1 MFAIHPGLERT
12 FSLLKAAGNPEK
24 KLRFIHIAGTN
35 GKGST
40 GAMLEAA
47 FRNAGSR
54 TGFYSSPHLIDV
66 RERFRINGKMIDP
79 ELFERGVK
87 ALADVSAGQRY
98 SYFEFTTV
106 LAAKLFAE
114 AKCDIVIWETGMGGR
129 LDATN
134 TVIPAASVITNI
146 ALDHEK
152 YLGRTIAAIAGEKAG
167 IIKEKVPVFIGFMP
181 DEAREVIAA
190 QAKEKNC
197 ELFCADGGTPEMIEF
212 DPADRTQ
219 KFALLDGTIVKLSL
233 PGKMQR
239 RNAVTVVNI
248 LKYFAAQGVIDLQ
261 KALAGL
267 AKTIW
272 PARMQFVSDRLI
284 IDGGH
289 NPDGVGAFT
298 EALAEIFPG
307 EKFTLIYGAFEDKA
321 VGNCL
326 DIWKNLA
333 SEVVAVKL
341 TPVSRA
347 SVPPEK
353 LKAMF
358 QEIAPEIAVHPASDV
373 REAIKIAKAI
383 SGTHRIVISG
393 SLYLAGEALEY
404 LYGSNGAGD
413 LV

>member
-1 MFAIHPGLERT
+1 MFAIHPGLDST
-12 FSLLKAAGNPEK
+12 FALLKAAGNPEK
-24 KLRFIHIAGTN
+24 NLRFIHIAGTN

-47 FRNAGSR
+47 FRNAGLR

-66 RERFRINGKMIDP
+66 RERFRINGIMPDP
-79 ELFERGVK
+79 ELFEHSIKV
-87 ALADVSAGQRY
+87 LAELTAGQRC

-106 LAAKLFAE
+106 LAAKIFAE
-114 AKCDIVIWETGMGGR
+114 AECDIVIWETGMGGR

-134 TVIPAASVITNI
+134 TVIPVASVITNI

-152 YLGRTIAAIAGEKAG
+152 YLGKTIAAIAKEKAG

-181 DEAREVIAA
+181 DEAREVIAD
-190 QAKEKNC
+190 QAKEKHC
-197 ELFCADGGTPEMIEF
+197 ELFCANGTTPEMLEF
-212 DPADRTQ
+212 DLKSRTQ
-219 KFALLDGTIVKLSL
+219 MFALPDGTIVKLSL

-248 LKYFAAQGVIDLQ
+248 LKYFASQGVIDLS

-272 PARMQFVSDRLI
+272 PARMQFVSDQLI

-289 NPDGVGAFT
+289 NPDGVTAFT

-321 VGNCL
+321 VENCL
-326 DIWKNLA
+326 NIWKA
-333 SEVVAVKL
+333 FAGEVVAVKL
-341 TPVSRA
+341 TPVSRP
-347 SVPPEK
+347 SVTPEK
-353 LKAMF
+353 LAAMF
-358 QEIAPEIAVHPASDV
+358 HAIAPDITVHPATDV
-373 REAIKIAKAI
+373 RQAINLAEKITGK
-383 SGTHRIVISG
+383 RRVVISG

-404 LYGSNGAGD
+404 LYGKNGAGN